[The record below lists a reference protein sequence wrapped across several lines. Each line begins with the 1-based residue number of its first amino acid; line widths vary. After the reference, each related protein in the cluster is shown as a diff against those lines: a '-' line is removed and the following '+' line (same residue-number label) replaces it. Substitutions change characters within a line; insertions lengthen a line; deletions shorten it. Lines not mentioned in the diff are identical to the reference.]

1 MSGMVKHLFDDEY
14 GEGAQSLVHHL
25 AKKYPR
31 LKTERHTCYFGEKGR
46 HTTTKCIYI
55 FVPEDEIVEN
65 LLLLML
71 DTVDRAKITIIV
83 PWEQRKKQLDWN
95 DGNVLLDASLVLNF
109 THDII

>member
-46 HTTTKCIYI
+46 HTTTKYIYI
-55 FVPEDEIVEN
+55 FVPGDEIVEN

-83 PWEQRKKQLDWN
+83 PCNHQQKQLNWN
-95 DGNVLLDASLVLNF
+95 DRNVRVDASLVLNF
-109 THDII
+109 FKDVL